1 MPLDLDASLLAL
13 DRLMSQLSERLLN
26 TGIFLVIVTAI
37 EYVFHVV
44 EVLVGHLNLLRVTIS
59 SRLAMRGLFHCSRRR
74 VGRLTS
80 I

>member
-1 MPLDLDASLLAL
+1 
-13 DRLMSQLSERLLN
+13 MSQLGERLLD

-59 SRLAMRGLFHCSRRR
+59 S
-74 VGRLTS
+74 
-80 I
+80 